1 MICIK
6 EADGFRPG
14 LLGGPGFVIVVPVLL
29 ILLIVVPYLCAVV
42 YSEEHGYGSVWKGI
56 KRWFKEEFSVE
67 NKPVAGP
74 SRHQVRK
81 KIRNA
86 NRGNAEV
93 LRRLLKE
100 LESDKAAAD
109 VPVIEVEEESSNNRY
124 SSAGRE

>member
-1 MICIK
+1 M
-6 EADGFRPG
+6 
-14 LLGGPGFVIVVPVLL
+14 IVVPVLL

-67 NKPVAGP
+67 DKPVAGP
-74 SRHQVRK
+74 SRHQVQK

-86 NRGNAEV
+86 NKGNAEV

-100 LESDKAAAD
+100 LEKDKAAAD
-109 VPVIEVEEESSNNRY
+109 VSVIEVEEKSIHNS
-124 SSAGRE
+124 

>member
-1 MICIK
+1 MASDQDCK
-6 EADGFRPG
+6 EGS
-14 LLGGPGFVIVVPVLL
+14 GFVIVVPVLL

-56 KRWFKEEFSVE
+56 KRWFKEEFSIE
-67 NKPVAGP
+67 DKPVAGP

-86 NRGNAEV
+86 NRSNAEV

-100 LESDKAAAD
+100 LEKDAGTKE
-109 VPVIEVEEESSNNRY
+109 VPIIEVEEESSNNRY
-124 SSAGRE
+124 SSAGR

>member
-1 MICIK
+1 MASDHDRM
-6 EADGFRPG
+6 EGS
-14 LLGGPGFVIVVPVLL
+14 GFVIVVPVLL

-56 KRWFKEEFSVE
+56 KRWFKEEFSIE
-67 NKPVAGP
+67 DKPVAGP

-86 NRGNAEV
+86 NRSNAEV

-100 LESDKAAAD
+100 LDKDKAAAD
-109 VPVIEVEEESSNNRY
+109 VPVIEVEEEEKY
-124 SSAGRE
+124 SAHGQ

>member
-1 MICIK
+1 MASDQDCK
-6 EADGFRPG
+6 EGS
-14 LLGGPGFVIVVPVLL
+14 GFVIVVPVLL

-56 KRWFKEEFSVE
+56 KRWFKEEFSIE
-67 NKPVAGP
+67 DKPVAGP

-86 NRGNAEV
+86 NRSNAEV

-100 LESDKAAAD
+100 LEKDAGTKD
-109 VPVIEVEEESSNNRY
+109 VPVIEVNKEYESSNNKY
-124 SSAGRE
+124 SSAGRG

>member
-1 MICIK
+1 M
-6 EADGFRPG
+6 EGS
-14 LLGGPGFVIVVPVLL
+14 GFVIVVPVLL

-67 NKPVAGP
+67 DKPVAGP

-86 NRGNAEV
+86 NRSNAEV

-100 LESDKAAAD
+100 LEKDKAAAD
-109 VPVIEVEEESSNNRY
+109 VPVIEVQEKESGNNRY
-124 SSAGRE
+124 SSAGR

>member
-14 LLGGPGFVIVVPVLL
+14 LLGGSEFVIVVPVLL

-56 KRWFKEEFSVE
+56 KRWFKEEFSIE
-67 NKPVAGP
+67 DKPVAGP

-100 LESDKAAAD
+100 LEKDKGTKE
-109 VPVIEVEEESSNNRY
+109 VPIIEVEEESSNNRY
-124 SSAGRE
+124 SSTGRE

>member
-1 MICIK
+1 MASDQDCM
-6 EADGFRPG
+6 EGS
-14 LLGGPGFVIVVPVLL
+14 GFVIVVPVLL

-56 KRWFKEEFSVE
+56 KRSFKEEFSIE
-67 NKPVAGP
+67 DKPVAGP

-100 LESDKAAAD
+100 LEKDKAAAD
-109 VPVIEVEEESSNNRY
+109 VPVIEVQEEEKY
-124 SSAGRE
+124 SANGQNTIHNS

>member
-6 EADGFRPG
+6 EAIGFRSG
-14 LLGGPGFVIVVPVLL
+14 LYGGPGFVIVVPVLL

-67 NKPVAGP
+67 DKPVAGP

-86 NRGNAEV
+86 NRSNAEV

-100 LESDKAAAD
+100 LEKDAGTKD
-109 VPVIEVEEESSNNRY
+109 VPIIEVEEENNNNRY
-124 SSAGRE
+124 SSDGR

>member
-1 MICIK
+1 M
-6 EADGFRPG
+6 
-14 LLGGPGFVIVVPVLL
+14 IVVPVLL

-86 NRGNAEV
+86 NRSNAEV

-100 LESDKAAAD
+100 LEKDSGTKD
-109 VPVIEVEEESSNNRY
+109 VPVIEVQEKSIHNS
-124 SSAGRE
+124 